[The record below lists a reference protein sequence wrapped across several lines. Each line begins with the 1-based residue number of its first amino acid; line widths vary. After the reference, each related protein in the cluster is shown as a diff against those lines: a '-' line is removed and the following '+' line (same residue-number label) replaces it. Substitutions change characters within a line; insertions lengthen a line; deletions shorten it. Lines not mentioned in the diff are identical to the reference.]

1 MQDGWLLAKSFLHLF
16 MDQDR
21 VEVHKHAKKKKKKK
35 TIPPP
40 PPHPPKKKNIF
51 FFYLIKN

>member
-35 TIPPP
+35 TRPARTGS
-40 PPHPPKKKNIF
+40 
-51 FFYLIKN
+51 